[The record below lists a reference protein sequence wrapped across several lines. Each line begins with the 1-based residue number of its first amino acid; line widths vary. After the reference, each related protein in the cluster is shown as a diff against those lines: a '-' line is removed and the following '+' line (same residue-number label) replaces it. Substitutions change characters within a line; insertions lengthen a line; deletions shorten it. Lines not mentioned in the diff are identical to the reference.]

1 MHLRHQIVLY
11 FFCKE
16 KKIDIKNLGDS
27 IQGGTPL
34 ELLKKVEEKNDWWND
49 TDLNFLSLL
58 YNFIK

>member
-16 KKIDIKNLGDS
+16 KKIDIKNLGNL

-34 ELLKKVEEKNDWWND
+34 ELLKKVEENND
-49 TDLNFLSLL
+49 
-58 YNFIK
+58 